1 MKYRK
6 SILLLIMICILLVI
20 VPSKPSYSQDSI
32 PKMKDYKN
40 TIKGMVI
47 LLPLFSPFVFSA
59 SLGYER
65 YIDPLHAVE
74 LTGSYFFLVDE
85 MGYRTNIFSIK
96 PGYNYYFKKRS
107 DKGPYF
113 RVGGFLKYSNRLLN
127 SWGNS
132 HEVYGAGLITGI
144 RVNISKKHTCFLD
157 LAFGASVDYTIRHDE
172 WFLDG
177 NITEWGIAYRPVIHF
192 SRRF

>member
-6 SILLLIMICILLVI
+6 SILSIIMIFVLFCVT
-20 VPSKPSYSQDSI
+20 PSQNLYSQDSI
-32 PKMKDYKN
+32 PFVKEYKN
-40 TIKGMVI
+40 TIKGMAIV
-47 LLPLFSPFVFSA
+47 LPLFAPFIIST

-65 YIDPLHAVE
+65 YINPFHAVE

-113 RVGGFLKYSNRLLN
+113 RVGGFLKYSNRLIN

-132 HEVYGAGLITGI
+132 YEIYGVGLIAGI
-144 RVNISKKHTCFLD
+144 RINISKSHTCFLD
-157 LAFGASVDYTIRHDE
+157 LAFGASFDYFIRHDE

-177 NITEWGIAYRPVIHF
+177 NTTEWAITPRPVIHF
-192 SRRF
+192 SKRF